1 MSINNMKAGYQGKK
15 DSMREFADK
24 LTKNAGHAPDII
36 YSKSC
41 ADKARMR
48 IYKEGG
54 MVKKD
59 DEEKTLD
66 QIKRERAMRGGQP
79 LGSKLINKVKND
91 DREDD
96 LKIIKRE
103 RAMGGGKP
111 LGSKLSNFVSS
122 NYHVEKMKK
131 DISKEEERERREE
144 REKMKEKKHTF
155 KAEDEYKKGG
165 SVKKCSKPKFA
176 AGGVAKYRH
185 DQMTLSGKQKGTKKD
200 PYTNHY

>member
-54 MVKKD
+54 MVES
-59 DEEKTLD
+59 DEEY
-66 QIKRERAMRGGQP
+66 ERK
-79 LGSKLINKVKND
+79 KL
-91 DREDD
+91 
-96 LKIIKRE
+96 LH
-103 RAMGGGKP
+103 
-111 LGSKLSNFVSS
+111 SN
-122 NYHVEKMKK
+122 NHIEKMKK

-176 AGGVAKYRH
+176 EGGVAKYRH